1 MSDTSR
7 RGNPDHQD
15 EASKLSGRRDFMA
28 RAAFWTTASAL
39 VLAGIGT
46 ARMPMPGVLPGAS
59 KAVKIGPPGNF
70 PVSNE
75 PVPVPGHNFF
85 VLHDDA
91 GFAAVSAVCTHLGC
105 IVSTAAD
112 GFECPCHGSRFAADG
127 RVTRSPAGSALPWY
141 LLTLATDGQI
151 VVHTNKTVPAETRHA
166 FA

>member
-1 MSDTSR
+1 MSDK
-7 RGNPDHQD
+7 PPIDHTAEQ
-15 EASKLSGRRDFMA
+15 EQPPEQSGRRDFMT
-28 RAAFWTTASAL
+28 RAAFWTTAGAL

-70 PVSNE
+70 PESSE
-75 PVPVPGHNFF
+75 PVRVPGHNFYL
-85 VLHDDA
+85 LHDKA

-105 IVSTAAD
+105 IVSAAPD

-127 RVTRSPAGSALPWY
+127 RVTRAPAGSALPWY
-141 LLTLATDGQI
+141 RLTLAPDGQI